1 VIKGD
6 ENNLLLV
13 ESVDSV
19 DALNANFYGRFPYP
33 WSPAKFDS
41 LHDTRFNTDMLNQAV
56 GDWQHRTVAP
66 DARIWVAG
74 CGTNQAVFTA
84 LQFPEASVVGSDVS
98 ATSLEICAAT
108 AKELGLKNLE
118 LKQESLNHVTYREQF
133 DYLICTGVI
142 HHNADPRATL
152 AGLSAA
158 LKPTGVMELMVY
170 NRFHWV
176 IPVAFQQAIRTFCAS
191 RGNVDFEGELSITRR
206 IIKDIPKGLLLSGY
220 LRRYGDNAPESMI
233 ADELLQPVLYSYT
246 VESLEDMAASCGLEM
261 LLPCLNQFDKET
273 GNYSWNMKF
282 SDPLLKQMY
291 EALPDTRR
299 WQIANLFL
307 LESSPMLWFYMQRA
321 GGGRKRKTELQVCEE
336 FLDTVFVKANTT
348 QSNFL
353 RDEDGRYRRSP
364 NAVSFPVAAPGI
376 NVRRI
381 FDAVDGQL
389 SMREIFARCGETPD
403 FHRANQARMQL
414 TTPAFPYLK
423 ALRESARNG
432 DGNESPNLAEPNF
445 AEIDTQKIEEA
456 KFKKFKSIKP
466 RTVQLPPQE

>member
-1 VIKGD
+1 MIKGD

-19 DALNANFYGRFPYP
+19 DALNASFYGRFPYP

-41 LHDTRFNTDMLNQAV
+41 LHDPRFNTDMLNQAV
-56 GDWQHRTVAP
+56 GDWRHRTVAP

-84 LQFPEASVVGSDVS
+84 LQFPQASVLGSDVS

-118 LKQESLNHVTYREQF
+118 LKQESLNHVTYRDQF

-152 AGLSAA
+152 AGLSVA
-158 LKPTGVMELMVY
+158 LKPTGIMELMVY

-191 RGNVDFEGELSITRR
+191 QGNVDFEGELSITRR
-206 IIKDIPKGLLLSGY
+206 IIRDIPKGLLLSGY
-220 LRRYGDNAPESMI
+220 LSRYGDNPPESMI

-273 GNYSWNMKF
+273 GNYSWNMEF
-282 SDPLLKQMY
+282 SDPLLKEMY
-291 EALPDTRR
+291 ETLPDTRR
-299 WQIANLFL
+299 WQISNLFL
-307 LESSPMLWFYMQRA
+307 LESSPMLWFYLQRV
-321 GGGRKRKTELQVCEE
+321 GGGRDRKSERQVCEE
-336 FLDTVFVKANTT
+336 FLDTVFFKASTT

-353 RDEDGRYRRSP
+353 RDADGRYQRSP
-364 NAVSFPVAAPGI
+364 NALPFPVAAPVAA
-376 NVRRI
+376 VRKI

-389 SMREIFARCGETPD
+389 SMREIFARCGEAPD
-403 FHRANQARMQL
+403 FHRANQVRMQL
-414 TTPAFPYLK
+414 TTPAFPYL
-423 ALRESARNG
+423 RSVPN
-432 DGNESPNLAEPNF
+432 DGRTEPNF
-445 AEIDTQKIEEA
+445 AEIDTQEIEELRLR
-456 KFKKFKSIKP
+456 KFKSIKP
-466 RTVQLPPQE
+466 RTVQLPPRD

>member
-1 VIKGD
+1 MTKGD

-41 LHDTRFNTDMLNQAV
+41 LEDPRFNTDMLNQAI
-56 GDWQHRTVAP
+56 GDWGHRTVAP

-84 LQFPEASVVGSDVS
+84 LQFPQARVLGSDVS

-108 AKELGLKNLE
+108 AKELGLTNLE

-152 AGLSAA
+152 AMLSAA
-158 LKPTGVMELMVY
+158 LKPDGVMELMVY

-191 RGNVDFEGELSITRR
+191 RGNLDFESELSVTRR

-220 LRRYGDNAPESMI
+220 LSRYGDNAPESMI

-246 VESLEDMAASCGLEM
+246 VESLEDMAASCGLEL
-261 LLPCLNQFDKET
+261 LLPCLNQFDRET
-273 GNYSWNMKF
+273 GNFSWNMKF
-282 SDPLLKQMY
+282 SDPVLKQMY

-299 WQIANLFL
+299 WQVANLFL
-307 LESSPMLWFYMQRA
+307 LESSPMLWFYVQRA
-321 GGGRKRKTELQVCEE
+321 DGGRERKSERQVCEE
-336 FLDTVFVKANTT
+336 FLDTVFVKAGTT

-353 RDEDGRYRRSP
+353 RDAEGRYRRSP
-364 NAVSFPVAAPGI
+364 NAVPFPVASPPAA
-376 NVRRI
+376 VRRI
-381 FDAVDGQL
+381 FDAVDGRL
-389 SMREIFARCGETPD
+389 SMREIFARCGVEPE
-403 FHRANQARMQL
+403 FHQANQARMQL

-423 ALRESARNG
+423 ALRAAG
-432 DGNESPNLAEPNF
+432 DGGGGQDF
-445 AEIDTQKIEEA
+445 AEVDKQKLDEA
-456 KFKKFKSIKP
+456 KLQKFKSIKP
-466 RTVQLPPQE
+466 RAVQLPPRD